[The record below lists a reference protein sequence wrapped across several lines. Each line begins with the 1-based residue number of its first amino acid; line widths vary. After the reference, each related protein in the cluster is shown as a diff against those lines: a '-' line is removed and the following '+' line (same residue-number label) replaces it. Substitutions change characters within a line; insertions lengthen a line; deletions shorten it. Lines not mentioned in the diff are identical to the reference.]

1 MNKEDFLKGLYAD
14 KNLAGDDLMMK
25 RVSIKEKRKPAVEDD
40 NVRNRRNTVA
50 GTFDL

>member
-25 RVSIKEKRKPAVEDD
+25 RASIKEKRKSAVEEDL
-40 NVRNRRNTVA
+40 VMNRRKTIA